1 MQIGPRIKFD
11 RHTLGNAVKNLS
23 PVAGLLGGPLGF
35 AAAGGLSALGDVA
48 RGKKVSV
55 GNALTNATLGSGLN
69 AAKGAIAK
77 HVAGNA
83 ATSAIPG
90 AATDTV
96 ASGGL
101 ALPETPNLVTAAT
114 RAVDPRNFAERA
126 LDTGGN
132 VLGWAAD
139 HPNAA
144 AGALQGVGALATSGA
159 QNRTANAQAD
169 LLQKQ
174 AEETEYDFQRRK
186 ARDAQLAPVWSS
198 LGTAFGNGIAANP
211 YLPPAGG

>member
-11 RHTLGNAVKNLS
+11 RHTAGNFLKNIS

-35 AAAGGLSALGDVA
+35 AAAGGLSAVGDLA

-69 AAKGAIAK
+69 AAKGALS
-77 HVAGNA
+77 HAGSA
-83 ATSAIPG
+83 ATSAVPG
-90 AATDTV
+90 AAPGTV
-96 ASGGL
+96 ATGGL
-101 ALPETPNLVTAAT
+101 PLPAVPNLTSITTPAI
-114 RAVDPRNFAERA
+114 DPRNYAEKA
-126 LDTGGN
+126 LDIGKG
-132 VLGWAAD
+132 VVDWAGD
-139 HPNAA
+139 HPTAA

-198 LGTAFGNGIAANP
+198 LGSSFGGEVARNP
-211 YLPPAGG
+211 YLPAGG